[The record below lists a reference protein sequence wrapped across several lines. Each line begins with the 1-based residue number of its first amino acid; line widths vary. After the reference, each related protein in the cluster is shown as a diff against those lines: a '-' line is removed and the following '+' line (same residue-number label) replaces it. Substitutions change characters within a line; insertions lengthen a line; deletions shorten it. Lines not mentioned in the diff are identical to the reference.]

1 MSQAGIIDFIG
12 THPEIPIL
20 FVADVGSAVP
30 IANTIELLGDVVAAH
45 GVPLQ
50 TVGSGNTV
58 NFNVQYA
65 SAAATSIPGNA
76 GVASFSSTDFS
87 VDANGFVTITAIA
100 GATQMGVD
108 ASTAPGTDPV
118 VPDGGGVITVT
129 GGQVAAGTTANVIQT
144 NSLAANTYTI
154 QIQRSSAQAASTIG
168 ANGVSHFNS
177 AFFTVDANGFVSV
190 SGTGIGQT
198 ITGQS
203 GGPLSPTAGN
213 WNIFGASVVAGTSPV
228 ATSGAGSTLTVNVQT
243 AQAIASTN
251 ATNIGLAAFN
261 STYFTV
267 DANGFVSIN
276 GAAVAQTITGDVGG
290 PLSPTAG
297 NWNILGTS
305 TAAGTTP
312 VQTSGAGSTLTVQV
326 QKSQAIA
333 ATNANNVGVAAF
345 DSASFTVDPNGFVSL
360 VGGSSPA
367 LLTLSD
373 DVNTII
379 NPSVTGNIQLVG
391 HVNEQGA
398 TKFSTIVAG
407 TNLANINPMSS
418 SRWIVDALGFNGTHT
433 TIASAI
439 ASATSGDTIFVLP
452 GTYTEN
458 LTLKVGVN
466 ITAYPGDEFLPNV
479 TIIGKCSF
487 SATGT
492 TNISNIRLQT
502 NGDFFLEVTGSNI
515 PVVNLYNCYV
525 NCTNNT
531 GISFTASNAASLIT
545 MTLCNG
551 DITTTGITV
560 FSFSGTGII
569 SMRRCNITNSGGT
582 TTNSTCSSGS
592 LEFLWCNINFPITV
606 SSVGVI
612 TSRYCS
618 HSVATTIPLTLTNSP
633 SNNSFSHCA
642 IGGATNSS
650 LSIGSGCVTG
660 LFNTNINSSN
670 ANAITGGGTLIAPSV
685 TFTGNSFANNVTTIA
700 PLPFGLTKTFLPN
713 LAFGGASVGITYTTQ
728 LGKYWLIGSMVFFDI
743 NIVLSNKGSSV
754 GNASITNLPFTS
766 ANDGHQMTCPVQS
779 NITFPAGCTALVGAV
794 AGNSTSVS
802 IQGYGTGAIVIATN
816 TQFANTSVLVMSGFY
831 WTQ

>member
-1 MSQAGIIDFIG
+1 MSQAGIVDFIG
-12 THPEIPIL
+12 THPEIPIM
-20 FVADVGSAVP
+20 FVADIGVAVP
-30 IANTIELLGDVVAAH
+30 IANTIELLGGVVAAH

-50 TVGSGNTV
+50 TNASGNTV

-65 SAAATSIPGNA
+65 SAAASSVAGNA
-76 GVASFSSTDFS
+76 GVASFDSAVFT
-87 VDANGFVTITAIA
+87 VDANGFVSLTAVA

-108 ASTAPGTDPV
+108 AFTAPGTNPV
-118 VPDGGGVITVT
+118 TPNGMGIITVT

-154 QIQRSSAQAASTIG
+154 EIQRSSAQAVSTIG
-168 ANGVSHFNS
+168 SNGVSHFNS

-190 SGTGIGQT
+190 SGTGLAQT

-213 WNIFGASVVAGTSPV
+213 WNIFGASVVAGTTPV
-228 ATSGAGSTLTVNVQT
+228 ATSGAGSTLTVNVQIS
-243 AQAIASTN
+243 QAIASTN
-251 ATNIGLAAFN
+251 ATNVGLAAFN

-276 GAAVAQTITGDVGG
+276 GSAIGETITGDIGG

-333 ATNANNVGVAAF
+333 STNATNVGVAAF
-345 DSASFTVDPNGFVSL
+345 DSASFTVDANGFVSL

-379 NPSVTGNIQLVG
+379 NPSGTGNIQLVG

-439 ASATSGDTIFVLP
+439 TSATSGDTIFVLP

-458 LTLKVGVN
+458 LTLKAGVN
-466 ITAYPGDEFLPNV
+466 ITAYPGDEVLPNV
-479 TIIGKCSF
+479 TIVGKCSF

-492 TNISNIRLQT
+492 VNISNIRLQT

-531 GISFTASNAASLIT
+531 GISFTASNAASTIN

-551 DITTTGITV
+551 DVTTTGITV

-569 SMRRCNITNSGGT
+569 SMKRCNITSSGGT

-612 TSRYCS
+612 TSRYTS
-618 HSVATTIPLTLTNSP
+618 HSVATTTPLTLTNSP
-633 SNNSFSHCA
+633 SHNTFSHCA

-650 LSIGSGCVTG
+650 LSIGSGSVAG
-660 LFNTNINSSN
+660 LFNTNVNSSN
-670 ANAITGGGTLIAPSV
+670 TNAITGAGTLEAPSV
-685 TFTGNSFANNVTTIA
+685 TFTGTSFANNVTTIS
-700 PLPFGLTKTFLPN
+700 PFPFGITKTFTPVLS
-713 LAFGGASVGITYTTQ
+713 FGGASVGITYGTQ
-728 LGKYWLIGSMVFFDI
+728 LGKYWLLGAMVFFDI
-743 NIVLSNKGSSV
+743 TIILTNKGSSTGV
-754 GNASITNLPFTS
+754 AAVSLPFTS
-766 ANDGHQMTCPVQS
+766 SNDGHQLTTNIQS
-779 NITFPAGCTALVGAV
+779 NITFPAGCTALTGEIPANT
-794 AGNSTSVS
+794 ASVS
-802 IQGYGTGAIVIATN
+802 IQGYGSTAIVVATN
-816 TQFANTSVLVMSGFY
+816 TQFANNSTLLITGFY
-831 WTQ
+831 WTL